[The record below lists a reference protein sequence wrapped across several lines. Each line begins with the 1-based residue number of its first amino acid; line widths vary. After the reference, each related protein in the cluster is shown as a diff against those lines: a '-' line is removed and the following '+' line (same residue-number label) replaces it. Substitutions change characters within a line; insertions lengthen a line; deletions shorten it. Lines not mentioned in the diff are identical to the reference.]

1 MLVDCSVAS
10 NSHLTATGTCILV
23 EGELKQPPEGT
34 KQRVELMVDKILE
47 VGNVEPK
54 YPIAKSKLSME
65 HLRASGMLQYVFLH
79 LINHQSQQV
88 CNPSSLTFTWGY
100 PFLAQKCG

>member
-10 NSHLTATGTCILV
+10 HSHLTVTGTWILV
-23 EGELKQPPEGT
+23 EGELKQPPKGT

-54 YPIAKSKLSME
+54 YPIEKSKLSME
-65 HLRASGMLQYVFLH
+65 HLRASYILST
-79 LINHQSQQV
+79 INLNKCATQV
-88 CNPSSLTFTWGY
+88 L
-100 PFLAQKCG
+100 